1 MLRLC
6 VILLVTTSLCVL
18 YSSGTHNYKV
28 KVLDAEVLHCSDDY
42 FKCDEV
48 DLVVSDF
55 NSSLA
60 TVDGVIAL
68 QKDAPQDF
76 KIKIDV
82 KSVASNNEEIN
93 VFDKAMPLCQY
104 LTNFH
109 PFSAIITEFWKE
121 KLTAESPQVCP
132 IIKGDYEITESWVNE
147 TILPEDL
154 PKDVEMYI
162 VEVDLEHMMKDKLL
176 NFKFSASIVR

>member
-6 VILLVTTSLCVL
+6 VILLVITSLCVL
-18 YSSGTHNYKV
+18 YSSGTHNFKV

-42 FKCDEV
+42 FKCKDVE
-48 DLVVSDF
+48 LVVSDF

-76 KIKIDV
+76 NIKIDV
-82 KSVASNNEEIN
+82 KSIASNNEEIIM
-93 VFDKAMPLCQY
+93 FDKGMPLCQY

-109 PFSAIITEFWKE
+109 PFSAIVTEFWKE
-121 KLTAESPQVCP
+121 KMTSESPQVCP
-132 IIKGDYEITESWVNE
+132 IIKGDYVITEAWVNE
-147 TILPEDL
+147 TILPADL
-154 PKDVEMYI
+154 PKDLELYI
-162 VEVDLEHMMKDKLL
+162 VEVDLEHMMKNKLL
-176 NFKFSASIVR
+176 NLKFSASIVR